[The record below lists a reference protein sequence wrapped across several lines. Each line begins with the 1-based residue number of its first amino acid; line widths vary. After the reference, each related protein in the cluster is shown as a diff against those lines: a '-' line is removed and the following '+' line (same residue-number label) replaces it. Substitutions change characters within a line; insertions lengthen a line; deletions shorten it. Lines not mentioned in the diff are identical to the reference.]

1 MLCVCV
7 CVGGEGVV
15 STGKVNDLIHL
26 TSSTS
31 LNFTGFYSIRIESYP
46 SLKQN
51 DFKSHLPDM
60 IGGYNLQLEKRLK
73 GNFINYINSVSQIPV
88 GANTYQNLT
97 KKDFK
102 GQIS

>member
-1 MLCVCV
+1 M
-7 CVGGEGVV
+7 

-88 GANTYQNLT
+88 GANIYQNLT